1 MGWYPNPNHK
11 RPGRPRD
18 PQKDQDALAAA
29 RELPAEVGYQG
40 TTVAA
45 VARRAG
51 IGAPTIY
58 LADGTLLR
66 AVTLRMVDAA
76 EFCERTA
83 DALAALVHS
92 SWQSDAADR
101 HS

>member
-1 MGWYPNPNHK
+1 VAQH
-11 RPGRPRD
+11 
-18 PQKDQDALAAA
+18 AEAAFDF
-29 RELPAEVGYQG
+29 
-40 TTVAA
+40 
-45 VARRAG
+45 
-51 IGAPTIY
+51 

>member
-1 MGWYPNPNHK
+1 
-11 RPGRPRD
+11 
-18 PQKDQDALAAA
+18 
-29 RELPAEVGYQG
+29 
-40 TTVAA
+40 
-45 VARRAG
+45 
-51 IGAPTIY
+51 
-58 LADGTLLR
+58 
-66 AVTLRMVDAA
+66 MVDAA